1 MWFPSAWNSCLFVLR
16 YIFCF
21 EVHRFKALCILFTSH
36 GYETF
41 RYNILI
47 SSMLLVKVSKS
58 NDLATFWLICVSKKV
73 WYVFVVRNAY
83 RMACLLLNV
92 LWRCNLYYVFLFFKR
107 SIPNQIL
114 VRVRPVKKQTKNNFR
129 EFSKV
134 CLSPSVTFLC
144 FCTHIDIHYWVWF

>member
-1 MWFPSAWNSCLFVLR
+1 MIGTWTQTICLLTCPSWILFSLKIHVISECLKQLP
-16 YIFCF
+16 FCF
-21 EVHRFKALCILFTSH
+21 EVHRFKAICILFTSH

-83 RMACLLLNV
+83 RMTCLLLNV
-92 LWRCNLYYVFLFFKR
+92 LWRCNLYYVFLFLKR

-114 VRVRPVKKQTKNNFR
+114 VRVRPVIKAN
-129 EFSKV
+129 
-134 CLSPSVTFLC
+134 
-144 FCTHIDIHYWVWF
+144 